1 MLNYGKS
8 VENKSVLMLFQ
19 KLSIQFRIVLIL
31 INVLS
36 P

>member
-1 MLNYGKS
+1 MES
-8 VENKSVLMLFQ
+8 PVENKSVLMLFQ